1 MRTSSSMK
9 IFILTSLAL
18 IAFAANSV
26 LCRLALGNN
35 VIDATSFTIIRLLAG
50 AIVLF
55 CILIFSK
62 EKTTTMSKGNLLS
75 SVMLFLYAIT
85 FSFAYLSLDTGTG
98 ALILF
103 GAVQIT
109 IIIHTILSGN
119 KLRPLEWLGVIIS
132 FLGFIYLISPGVSS
146 PSITGFILMTIAG
159 ISWGIYTIK
168 GQTSKNPLMDT
179 TYNFIKTLPF
189 ITILYIATMTKS
201 NYSTEGILL
210 AIISGA
216 VTSGIGY
223 TIWYMAIRG
232 LSSIQSA
239 VLQLL
244 VPVIAAFGGVIFIS
258 EIITVRLTISSILIL
273 GGVLIITLYKYSLRN
288 NPGT

>member
-1 MRTSSSMK
+1 MK

-35 VIDATSFTIIRLLAG
+35 VIDASSFTIIRLLAG

-55 CILIFSK
+55 CIVLFSK
-62 EKTTTMSKGNLLS
+62 GKTSTTSKGNLLS
-75 SVMLFLYAIT
+75 SFMLFLYAIT

-109 IIIHTILSGN
+109 IIIHTLLSGN
-119 KLRPLEWLGVIIS
+119 KLRPLEWLGVITS

-146 PSITGFILMTIAG
+146 PSIIGFVLMTIAG

-168 GQTSKNPLMDT
+168 GQTSKNPLRDT

-189 ITILYIATMTKS
+189 ITILYIATMTQS

-210 AIISGA
+210 AIIAGG

-244 VPVIAAFGGVIFIS
+244 VPVIAAFSGVIFIS
-258 EIITVRLTISSILIL
+258 EIITVRLTVSSILIL
-273 GGVLIITLYKYSLRN
+273 GGVLIVTLYKHSLRN
-288 NPGT
+288 NSGT

>member
-1 MRTSSSMK
+1 MK

-35 VIDATSFTIIRLLAG
+35 VIDASSFTIIRLLAG

-55 CILIFSK
+55 CIVLFSK
-62 EKTTTMSKGNLLS
+62 GKTSTTSKGNLLS
-75 SVMLFLYAIT
+75 SFMLFLYAIT

-109 IIIHTILSGN
+109 IIIHTLLSGN

-146 PSITGFILMTIAG
+146 PSIIGFVLMTIAG

-168 GQTSKNPLMDT
+168 GQTSKNPLRDT

-189 ITILYIATMTKS
+189 ITILYIATMTQS

-210 AIISGA
+210 AIIAGG

-244 VPVIAAFGGVIFIS
+244 VPVIAAFSGVIFIS
-258 EIITVRLTISSILIL
+258 EIITVRLTVSSILIL
-273 GGVLIITLYKYSLRN
+273 GGVLIVTLYKHSLRN
-288 NPGT
+288 NSGT

>member
-1 MRTSSSMK
+1 MK

-35 VIDATSFTIIRLLAG
+35 VIDASSFTIIRLLAG

-55 CILIFSK
+55 CIVLFSK
-62 EKTTTMSKGNLLS
+62 GKTSTTSKGSLLS
-75 SVMLFLYAIT
+75 SFMLFLYAIT

-109 IIIHTILSGN
+109 IIIHTLLSGN

-146 PSITGFILMTIAG
+146 PSIIGFILMTIAG

-168 GQTSKNPLMDT
+168 GQTSKNPLRDT

-189 ITILYIATMTKS
+189 ITILYIATMTQS

-210 AIISGA
+210 AIIAGG

-244 VPVIAAFGGVIFIS
+244 VPVIAAFSGVIFIS
-258 EIITVRLTISSILIL
+258 EIITVRLTVSSILIL
-273 GGVLIITLYKYSLRN
+273 GGVLIVTLYKYSLRN

>member
-1 MRTSSSMK
+1 MK

-35 VIDATSFTIIRLLAG
+35 VIDASSFTIIRLLAG

-55 CILIFSK
+55 CIVLFSK
-62 EKTTTMSKGNLLS
+62 GKTSTTSKGSLLS
-75 SVMLFLYAIT
+75 SFMLFLYAIT

-109 IIIHTILSGN
+109 IIIHTLLSGN

-146 PSITGFILMTIAG
+146 PSIIGFILMTIAG

-168 GQTSKNPLMDT
+168 GQTSKNPLRDT

-189 ITILYIATMTKS
+189 ITILYIATMTQS

-210 AIISGA
+210 AVIAGG

-244 VPVIAAFGGVIFIS
+244 VPVIAAFSGVIFIS
-258 EIITVRLTISSILIL
+258 EIITVRLTVSSILIL
-273 GGVLIITLYKYSLRN
+273 GGVLIVTLYKYSLRN

>member
-1 MRTSSSMK
+1 
-9 IFILTSLAL
+9 
-18 IAFAANSV
+18 
-26 LCRLALGNN
+26 
-35 VIDATSFTIIRLLAG
+35 
-50 AIVLF
+50 
-55 CILIFSK
+55 
-62 EKTTTMSKGNLLS
+62 
-75 SVMLFLYAIT
+75 MLFLYAIT

-109 IIIHTILSGN
+109 IIIHTLLSGN

-146 PSITGFILMTIAG
+146 PSIIGFILMTIAG

-168 GQTSKNPLMDT
+168 GQTSKNPLRDT

-189 ITILYIATMTKS
+189 ITILYIATMTQS

-210 AIISGA
+210 AVIAGG

-244 VPVIAAFGGVIFIS
+244 VPVIAAFSGVIFIS
-258 EIITVRLTISSILIL
+258 EIITVRLTVSSILIL
-273 GGVLIITLYKYSLRN
+273 GGVLIVTLYKYSLRN

>member
-1 MRTSSSMK
+1 MK

-35 VIDATSFTIIRLLAG
+35 VIDASSFTIIRLLAG

-55 CILIFSK
+55 CIVLFSK
-62 EKTTTMSKGNLLS
+62 GKTSTTSKGNLLS
-75 SVMLFLYAIT
+75 SFMLFLYAIT

-109 IIIHTILSGN
+109 IIIHTLLSGN

-146 PSITGFILMTIAG
+146 PSIIGFVLMTIAG

-168 GQTSKNPLMDT
+168 GQTSKNPLRDT

-189 ITILYIATMTKS
+189 ITILYIATMTQS

-210 AIISGA
+210 AVIAGG

-244 VPVIAAFGGVIFIS
+244 VPVIAAFSGVIFIS
-258 EIITVRLTISSILIL
+258 EIITVRLTVSSILIL
-273 GGVLIITLYKYSLRN
+273 GGVLIVTLYKYSLRN

>member
-1 MRTSSSMK
+1 MK

-35 VIDATSFTIIRLLAG
+35 VIDASSFTIIRLLAG

-55 CILIFSK
+55 CIVLFSK
-62 EKTTTMSKGNLLS
+62 GKTSTTSKGNLLS
-75 SVMLFLYAIT
+75 SFMLFLYAIT

-109 IIIHTILSGN
+109 IIIHTLLSGN
-119 KLRPLEWLGVIIS
+119 KLRPLEWLGVITS

-146 PSITGFILMTIAG
+146 PSIIGFVLMTIAG

-168 GQTSKNPLMDT
+168 GQTSKNPLRDT

-189 ITILYIATMTKS
+189 ITILYIATMTQS

-210 AIISGA
+210 AIIAGG

-244 VPVIAAFGGVIFIS
+244 VPVIAAFSGVIFIS
-258 EIITVRLTISSILIL
+258 EIITVRLTVSSILIL
-273 GGVLIITLYKYSLRN
+273 GGVLIVTLYKYSLRN

>member
-1 MRTSSSMK
+1 MK

-35 VIDATSFTIIRLLAG
+35 VIDASSFTIIRLLAV

-55 CILIFSK
+55 CIVLFSK
-62 EKTTTMSKGNLLS
+62 GKTSTTSKGSLLS
-75 SVMLFLYAIT
+75 SFMLFLYAIT

-109 IIIHTILSGN
+109 IIIHTLLSGN

-146 PSITGFILMTIAG
+146 PSIIGFILMTIAG

-168 GQTSKNPLMDT
+168 GQTSKNPLRDT

-189 ITILYIATMTKS
+189 ITILYIATMTQS

-210 AIISGA
+210 AVIAGG

-244 VPVIAAFGGVIFIS
+244 VPVIAAFSGVIFIS
-258 EIITVRLTISSILIL
+258 EIITVRLTVSSILIL
-273 GGVLIITLYKYSLRN
+273 GGVLIVTLYKYSLRN